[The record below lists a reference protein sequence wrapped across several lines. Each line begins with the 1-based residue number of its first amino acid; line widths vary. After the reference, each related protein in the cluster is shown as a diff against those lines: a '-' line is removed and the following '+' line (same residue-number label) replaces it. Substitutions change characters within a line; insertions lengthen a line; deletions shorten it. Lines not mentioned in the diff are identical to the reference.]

1 MVFEVLVRFL
11 REDHA
16 RSTRP
21 GPRAQKIS
29 EDPQRMTRLVSQS
42 IWRPLWMIWE
52 PEHIRA
58 YSIVVI
64 WCHFLVARFCWP
76 ELNQDIWAK
85 VCERFGNYTLL
96 SLCWDEEG
104 ALQLVT
110 KDSTNRERFTTPSTF
125 SSWPCDTL
133 CLMYFHTKMSCLT
146 VVCMYVCI
154 YLYIYIY
161 TFHCT
166 VQHLYSSLKPV
177 MSTSFASPCMPSF
190 LGSMLHH
197 DAPFWCLFSFLHIVT
212 WELWLNTEPR
222 WTKLRHQPPNGF
234 PGPSA
239 MDSCKTT
246 YETDACDVTSIIIG
260 IGLIAGRWNLR
271 RSHCCVCF
279 RFLTNKAFHS

>member
-1 MVFEVLVRFL
+1 MTIRPSSTVMVFEVLVRFL

-52 PEHIRA
+52 PEHIGA

-64 WCHFLVARFCWP
+64 SCHFLVARFCWP

-85 VCERFGNYTLL
+85 VCEHFGNYTLL
-96 SLCWDEEG
+96 SLSWDEEG

-110 KDSTNRERFTTPSTF
+110 KDSTNRERFTTCSTF

-146 VVCMYVCI
+146 VVCMYV
-154 YLYIYIY
+154 YIYIIY
-161 TFHCT
+161 T
-166 VQHLYSSLKPV
+166 P
-177 MSTSFASPCMPSF
+177 
-190 LGSMLHH
+190 
-197 DAPFWCLFSFLHIVT
+197 
-212 WELWLNTEPR
+212 
-222 WTKLRHQPPNGF
+222 
-234 PGPSA
+234 
-239 MDSCKTT
+239 
-246 YETDACDVTSIIIG
+246 
-260 IGLIAGRWNLR
+260 
-271 RSHCCVCF
+271 
-279 RFLTNKAFHS
+279 